1 MAREYKKMEEK
12 TPASKLLDSFPDIDA
27 EACTREVNNLFTP
40 YLFFHWG
47 KGHAKIELWSSCC
60 NQHGTMDNPPRTVTI
75 AEQMILDGK
84 HNGKAVCPW
93 CGREVTLK
101 ETGRLGQKKALIEFH
116 PVLILKARD
125 GELYARAYWARK
137 NYKEKLNDPPLFML
151 GNCYHFRIGMAEE
164 VFQNYS
170 GKWETEIVER
180 NYDPVHRKISEPFI
194 EGDWYFRYCSYNVIG
209 LEEIGRSDFRY
220 CQYEAFETGEGSE
233 RSNMIQYLTAASI
246 YPKQIE
252 MLMKS
257 GYEEIVRDLIYR
269 RRKNSRTFNW
279 KETNYLKA
287 FGLSRQELKAF
298 QESEADWRLIA
309 EYKMLR
315 NKKLTT
321 SFPELK
327 EFNEVFGRRW
337 KTGEALQSC
346 RKWKVKPMKL
356 FRYLSKYCGGC
367 PAGRRDVI
375 GVWEHWKDYT
385 DMAADL
391 EWDMKEE
398 TVLLPTDLYGKH
410 DQAAKEKALKDQRV
424 LAEQLEQERK
434 TAHERIQARE
444 EKYNFEMEG
453 YFIQV
458 AECAGDIIQ
467 EGKTLQHCVGG
478 YAERHMAGVTTIL
491 FLRRKEAPRASLY
504 TIEMNGNTL
513 RQIHGFQNERGG
525 AKDPRKTMAWM
536 LDPWLE
542 WLKAGSKRN
551 KDGSPKLPK
560 NRKKETNAA

>member
-1 MAREYKKMEEK
+1 
-12 TPASKLLDSFPDIDA
+12 
-27 EACTREVNNLFTP
+27 
-40 YLFFHWG
+40 
-47 KGHAKIELWSSCC
+47 
-60 NQHGTMDNPPRTVTI
+60 
-75 AEQMILDGK
+75 
-84 HNGKAVCPW
+84 
-93 CGREVTLK
+93 
-101 ETGRLGQKKALIEFH
+101 
-116 PVLILKARD
+116 
-125 GELYARAYWARK
+125 
-137 NYKEKLNDPPLFML
+137 
-151 GNCYHFRIGMAEE
+151 
-164 VFQNYS
+164 
-170 GKWETEIVER
+170 
-180 NYDPVHRKISEPFI
+180 
-194 EGDWYFRYCSYNVIG
+194 
-209 LEEIGRSDFRY
+209 
-220 CQYEAFETGEGSE
+220 
-233 RSNMIQYLTAASI
+233 MIQYLTAASI

-257 GYEEIVRDLIYR
+257 GFEEIVRDLIYR

-315 NKKLTT
+315 HKKLTT

-327 EFNEVFGRRW
+327 EFDEVFGRRW
-337 KTGEALQSC
+337 KTGEALRSC

-356 FRYLSKYCGGC
+356 YRYLSKYTGGC
-367 PAGRRDVI
+367 PGGIRDVI

-398 TVLLPTDLYGKH
+398 TVLLPADLYGKH
-410 DQAAKEKALKDQRV
+410 DQAAKEKALKDRRV

-434 TAHERIQARE
+434 AAHERIQERE

-491 FLRRKEAPRASLY
+491 FLRRKEEPHASLY

-536 LDPWLE
+536 LDPWLK